1 MNCATDISQ
10 YHYDVGFQD
19 GYMACKEE
27 YAERAKKKREQR
39 IKEREKVLYFLKQK
53 ALGVF
58 VLIFTAISIWL
69 LDGDATIGA
78 VMIPLGIMLIF
89 SKKPIIYGKY
99 YWEMEDEYT

>member
-1 MNCATDISQ
+1 MNNAVSISQ
-10 YHYDVGFQD
+10 HHYDVGFQD

-27 YAERAKKKREQR
+27 YAKRAEKKREQR
-39 IKEREKVLYFLKQK
+39 IKEREKALYFLKQK

-58 VLIFTAISIWL
+58 VLIFTAISVWL

-78 VMIPLGIMLIF
+78 VIIPLGIALIF

-99 YWEMEDEYT
+99 YWKMEDENE

>member
-1 MNCATDISQ
+1 MNNAVSISQ

-27 YAERAKKKREQR
+27 FAERAKKKREQR
-39 IKEREKVLYFLKQK
+39 IKERENALYFLRQK
-53 ALGVF
+53 SLGVF

-78 VMIPLGIMLIF
+78 VMIPLGIALIF
-89 SKKPIIYGKY
+89 SKKLIIYGKY
-99 YWEMEDEYT
+99 YWEMEDESA